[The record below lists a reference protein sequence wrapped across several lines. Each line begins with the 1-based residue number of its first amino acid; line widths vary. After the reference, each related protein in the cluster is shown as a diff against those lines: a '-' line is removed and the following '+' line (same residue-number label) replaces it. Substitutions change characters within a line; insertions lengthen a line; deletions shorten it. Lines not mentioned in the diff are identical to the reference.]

1 MLVKGTEI
9 SSFRIVSEESAPGRY
24 AAKELEAYLTRM
36 GLTVGGEFTFTLKID
51 ADGIGNDS
59 YRITVE
65 DDGITICGGNGRGV
79 VYGFLERYAGVRYFT
94 PELETLGYPDF
105 AVDEDYTYQS
115 VFELRQQSWY
125 NAFHN
130 CHSHP
135 YISEHCENGR
145 EMVRNVEGRCRMFI
159 CVPIWRR
166 NALFPKKSGWTA
178 RSRSTLG
185 GMRPS
190 VWRETVWPVSGAP
203 GSNGAL

>member
-79 VYGFLERYAGVRYFT
+79 VYGVYGFLERYAGVRYFT
-94 PELETLGYPDF
+94 PGLETLGHPDF

-125 NAFHN
+125 NAFHSQDWCVKN
-130 CHSHP
+130 GVNRVNSMKFSEEVAEAGTTAT
-135 YISEHCENGR
+135 IS
-145 EMVRNVEGRCRMFI
+145 
-159 CVPIWRR
+159 
-166 NALFPKKSGWTA
+166 
-178 RSRSTLG
+178 ST
-185 GMRPS
+185 PS
-190 VWRETVWPVSGAP
+190 TS
-203 GSNGAL
+203 